1 MIHRLVNKFQ
11 HLERDINALSYV
23 FIFSTLVIVA
33 RTAQLVY
40 ECRCEQPLS
49 LLTSS
54 IPLLAALLVARVA
67 KRVIV
72 NGDIIRADER
82 RLDLVRTTHHLLA
95 ISQDLQARVK
105 YVKGMLI
112 KGGRPAFALPQLAAT
127 IEDRYET
134 LLERDAYKFLPGTCV
149 DIITRMSGSI
159 FGIRMFAEGMKQIS
173 EADPT
178 YALKCLP
185 NNDNPE
191 LIASLDELMAD
202 LKKLIDELFTL
213 RASVDGDD
221 R

>member
-23 FIFSTLVIVA
+23 FIFSTLVIVG

-49 LLTSS
+49 LLTSA

-72 NGDIIRADER
+72 NGDIIRADDR
-82 RLDLVRTTHHLLA
+82 RLDLLRTTHHLLA

-105 YVKGMLI
+105 YVKEMLI
-112 KGGRPAFALPQLAAT
+112 KGGRPAFALSQIAAT

-178 YALKCLP
+178 SALKCLP